1 MYEKP
6 HQGETLDEGEH
17 VVGDGTE
24 CGILGDVGCDD
35 FEEHLL
41 EIGAGSFAVFVFVM
55 VFFEM
60 GDIVSITHFYI

>member
-6 HQGETLDEGEH
+6 HQGQTLNEGEH
-17 VVGDGTE
+17 IVGDGTE
-24 CGILGDVGCDD
+24 CCILGDVGRDD

-41 EIGAGSFAVFVFVM
+41 DICASCFAVFVFVM

-60 GDIVSITHFYI
+60 GDIVSITHFYV